1 MGTISKR
8 LHTYM
13 SVVQNLL
20 TEERRKETKHAEYAG
35 HFGRA
40 HPIEKRRKP
49 EHLTFVDRFW

>member
-1 MGTISKR
+1 
-8 LHTYM
+8 M

-20 TEERRKETKHAEYAG
+20 TEERRKETKHPEYAG